1 MDEKVN
7 LSEDNYVVKANQ
19 LIEAKGRLGALEQK
33 LFAALIS
40 EIQPNDED
48 FKDYYLKV
56 SDISELLGNKSNTI
70 YERLKEASDNL
81 MNKTIK
87 LENINEKGKRSFI
100 ITRLISS
107 AQYQEGDGAIIIRF
121 DPVLKPYLVAINGKE
136 TPFTKYLISNILKLD
151 NSYSIRLYE
160 ILKQCEKMKNREI
173 KTDELKDMLGVDSP
187 SYNLFSEFERKVL
200 KVAKSEINEKT
211 DIWVDYKKIKE
222 GRSIT
227 KIKFSIETKMTKELL
242 EQEQGKK
249 IVDSLIDDKK
259 FENDKI
265 QCGLENITISKVDF
279 YNLLDIAIDNQQ
291 EYAFEYMAL
300 TSEYVIERKPKHFIA
315 YFGNALK
322 NNYIKF

>member
-81 MNKTIK
+81 MNKSIK
-87 LENINEKGKRSFI
+87 LENINEKGKRNFI

-242 EQEQGKK
+242 EQEKEK
-249 IVDSLIDDKK
+249 EFVDFYNNDEKFEDDKT
-259 FENDKI
+259 
-265 QCGLENITISKVDF
+265 QCGLENIAISKVDF
-279 YNLLDIAIDNQQ
+279 YKLLDIAVDNQQ
-291 EYAFEYMAL
+291 EHAFEYMAL
-300 TSEYVIERKPKHFIA
+300 TAEYVIERKPKHFIA

>member
-7 LSEDNYVVKANQ
+7 LNEDNYVVKANQ
-19 LIEAKGRLGALEQK
+19 LIEAKGRLGTLEQK

-87 LENINEKGKRSFI
+87 LENTNEKGKRSFI

-173 KTDELKDMLGVDSP
+173 KTDELKEMLGVDSP
-187 SYNLFSEFERKVL
+187 SYNIFSEFERKVL

-265 QCGLENITISKVDF
+265 QCGLENIAISKVDF